1 MASSHRL
8 DIISNHMWQLRYTKY
23 FPPWPLKK
31 GCLTLRQ
38 LLPSSFPSGRLWML
52 LYIFVDLYVVLLDQ
66 PKKDNL
72 RLCPLQNFE
81 LSQLQNSFLA
91 HKKIG
96 TYSYFFI
103 LCLNNDSR
111 LH

>member
-1 MASSHRL
+1 MKEDDVASSHRL

-66 PKKDNL
+66 PKKYNL
-72 RLCPLQNFE
+72 RLCPTARFKILNFR
-81 LSQLQNSFLA
+81 NFKTAFLRI
-91 HKKIG
+91 K
-96 TYSYFFI
+96 
-103 LCLNNDSR
+103 N
-111 LH
+111 